1 MFPKILYYSS
11 KNGNNIFQLEEE
23 TKSDRRGMARMT
35 SWRRSSRRR
44 TATARPNVLRRVCV
58 LAVALDSSATSNATI
73 KIINAKI
80 NNSE

>member
-1 MFPKILYYSS
+1 
-11 KNGNNIFQLEEE
+11 
-23 TKSDRRGMARMT
+23 MT
-35 SWRRSSRRR
+35 SWRRSNRRR